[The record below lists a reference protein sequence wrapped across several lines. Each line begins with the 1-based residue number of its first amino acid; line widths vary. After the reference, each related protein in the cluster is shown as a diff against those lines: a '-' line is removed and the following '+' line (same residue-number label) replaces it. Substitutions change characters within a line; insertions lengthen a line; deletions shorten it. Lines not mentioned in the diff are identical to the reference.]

1 MAESS
6 SKQKKLDENTSIMN
20 IDRISSLPD
29 SVLCHILSFLT
40 AKTCVATSLLSRRW
54 RHVWENIQVLEFRE
68 DFHDCYE
75 DDDDFEQ
82 FKQFS
87 VLVNG
92 VLTLRRSRDIRKF
105 VLSCRHTHEDMF
117 YANSVATWVRVAI
130 GPRLEELEL
139 SLFSSDGEAFVM
151 PYNLFTCTNLVSLSL
166 CGGIHVKLHSS
177 TKINLPSLKI
187 LQLDIDSVDCI
198 DTLLSGCSTLESLD
212 ICFAP
217 KCLSTIR
224 MPHSLKSL
232 KIGVENN
239 DIGTH
244 FEIVSPGLEYLSI
257 NQITAFG
264 PITVCNFPEVTQVF
278 LDVFSLEESV
288 NALLNLLLAISAT
301 NTLELRRSTTK
312 EPSPLQIW
320 VEPTSAPQC
329 IVSVLDVFY
338 IRGFQGYGDEVEF
351 VAYLLRKGLV
361 LTRIHVICSDVFTD
375 ERTKYRILKRL
386 SFVPRASTKCK
397 LIFE

>member
-1 MAESS
+1 
-6 SKQKKLDENTSIMN
+6 
-20 IDRISSLPD
+20 
-29 SVLCHILSFLT
+29 
-40 AKTCVATSLLSRRW
+40 
-54 RHVWENIQVLEFRE
+54 
-68 DFHDCYE
+68 
-75 DDDDFEQ
+75 
-82 FKQFS
+82 
-87 VLVNG
+87 
-92 VLTLRRSRDIRKF
+92 
-105 VLSCRHTHEDMF
+105 MF

-312 EPSPLQIW
+312 WLLHSPVLNFPEFDNLYSLKLILPFFNSGFLLNLLWNCPVVQLLDIDIDYEPSPLQIW

>member
-1 MAESS
+1 MAIIY
-6 SKQKKLDENTSIMN
+6 L
-20 IDRISSLPD
+20 
-29 SVLCHILSFLT
+29 
-40 AKTCVATSLLSRRW
+40 LLSDNFLFEIAKSPDLYCAILKFHFILLIGEVSCVQARRKPGGGCEKRNIGGDWYSSW
-54 RHVWENIQVLEFRE
+54 RSCIS
-68 DFHDCYE
+68 
-75 DDDDFEQ
+75 
-82 FKQFS
+82 QFS
-87 VLVNG
+87 AMA
-92 VLTLRRSRDIRKF
+92 
-105 VLSCRHTHEDMF
+105 C
-117 YANSVATWVRVAI
+117 
-130 GPRLEELEL
+130 
-139 SLFSSDGEAFVM
+139 
-151 PYNLFTCTNLVSLSL
+151 L

-312 EPSPLQIW
+312 I
-320 VEPTSAPQC
+320 
-329 IVSVLDVFY
+329 IM
-338 IRGFQGYGDEVEF
+338 
-351 VAYLLRKGLV
+351 
-361 LTRIHVICSDVFTD
+361 
-375 ERTKYRILKRL
+375 
-386 SFVPRASTKCK
+386 
-397 LIFE
+397 